1 MERVSRIQHL
11 TNITTASTCN
21 IDEYELD
28 KMQRYNATV
37 GHLNELDGI
46 DCPLCLNRG
55 DIAEFQKVNGMW
67 RESFSI
73 CKCKKVRQA
82 KQRIADSG
90 LSKQLASCT
99 FDAYKAETDFQTR
112 MKNGAMHFVSAPYS
126 DFWLFMGGAVGS
138 GKTHL
143 CTAVCSALLKAGIA
157 VKYMDWDSESKTI
170 LGSLP
175 DYAAFE
181 EAVKPYK
188 TCDCLYIDDLF
199 KTGQN
204 AVPGDAMIRLA
215 FEIINYRYSRQL
227 KTIISCEHLLDEL
240 IAIDAGLG
248 SRIAQRAG
256 KYVFS
261 VARNDGRNYR
271 IKKTAKTSREG

>member
-1 MERVSRIQHL
+1 MERVSRHSRL
-11 TNITTASTCN
+11 TNIATESTCN

-28 KMQRYNATV
+28 KMQRYNATI
-37 GHLNELDGI
+37 GHLNDLDGI

-55 DIAEFQKVNGMW
+55 DIADFRKVNGMW
-67 RESFSI
+67 REIFNT
-73 CKCKKVRQA
+73 CKCKPVRIAKVR
-82 KQRIADSG
+82 IMESG
-90 LSKQLASCT
+90 LSKQLDTCT
-99 FDAYKAETDFQTR
+99 FESYKAESDFQTR
-112 MKNGAMHFVSAPYS
+112 MKNGAMHFASAPYS
-126 DFWLFMGGAVGS
+126 DSWLFMGGAVGS

-181 EAVKPYK
+181 NAVKPYK
-188 TCDCLYIDDLF
+188 DCQCLYIDDLF
-199 KTGQN
+199 KMGKN
-204 AVPGDAMIRLA
+204 AVPGDPMIRLA

-248 SRIAQRAG
+248 SRIAQSAG

-271 IKKTAKTSREG
+271 LKKAKE